1 MSFLSQLGEKLPNL
15 FHMGKKGLEM
25 AVGLGE
31 KARSVA
37 HSPVVQGILGFLP
50 QNISAPIQTG
60 IALFDKAVD
69 AGKVLSQDINS
80 GEQMVKRVANAVQLS
95 KKMDVPKM
103 TSQASSMMDR
113 MRTAGSTMGVN
124 PQLGQGISSIQVL
137 GIDKQPLGPFQIGNQ
152 QPYVQMF

>member
-95 KKMDVPKM
+95 KKMDVPR
-103 TSQASSMMDR
+103 TTAQAMNVTNALR
-113 MRTAGSTMGVN
+113 GAGTTMVVN
-124 PQLGQGISSIQVL
+124 PQLGQGISSIQPMGSMPMPSVTS
-137 GIDKQPLGPFQIGNQ
+137 QPSF
-152 QPYVQMF
+152 VQMF